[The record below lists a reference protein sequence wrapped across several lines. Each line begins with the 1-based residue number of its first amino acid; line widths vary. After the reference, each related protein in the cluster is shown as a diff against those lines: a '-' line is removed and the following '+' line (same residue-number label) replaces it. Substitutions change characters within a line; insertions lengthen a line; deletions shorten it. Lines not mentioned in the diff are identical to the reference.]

1 MFASWRRSIVALISI
16 GVGWSGIAFA
26 ASDAPIDKATIEKN
40 RKANEA
46 CYSCH
51 SAAGI
56 AKPPQAGLDLSML
69 KDSRLEPEVFNPSD
83 HGVMDCR
90 QCHAPNHYNDYPH
103 AKEGKEATSPCT
115 ECHAAK
121 VLRLEPQFNA
131 SVHAKVK
138 GVKEKF
144 TCNTCHNAHVNIVAL
159 RLKDPARIVAQDNHG
174 CLECHNSD
182 KEFAR
187 FAPDDEK
194 KPGLK
199 KKRPDIDTIHAW
211 LPNAKSH
218 WNAVRCVECHSPEV
232 AAGKMLSH
240 EILNKEKA
248 EKKCLTCHSA
258 NSSLKVRLYR
268 HLVKD
273 EQQKYGFTNSVIL
286 SNSYVIGATRHPL
299 LDAALIGLVV
309 LTLLGVLAHG
319 AIRILAALGRKGK
332 KEGEQK

>member
-1 MFASWRRSIVALISI
+1 MFASWRQSILALIMI
-16 GVGWSGIAFA
+16 GVGWSSA
-26 ASDAPIDKATIEKN
+26 AVAGSDAPVDQATIDKN

-46 CYSCH
+46 CYACH

-56 AKPPQAGLDLSML
+56 AKPPKADLDLSKL

-103 AKEGKEATSPCT
+103 TEEGKTTTSPCT

-121 VLRLEPQFNA
+121 VLRLEPQFEA
-131 SVHAKVK
+131 SVHAKNK
-138 GVKEKF
+138 GLKEKF

-159 RLKDPARIVAQDNHG
+159 RLKDPSKIVAQDNHG

-199 KKRPDIDTIHAW
+199 KKRPDIDTIHSW
-211 LPNAKSH
+211 LPNTKSH

-248 EKKCLTCHSA
+248 EKKCLSCHSA
-258 NSSLKVRLYR
+258 NSSLKTRLYR

-273 EQQKYGFTNSVIL
+273 EQQKYGFTNSIIL

-299 LDAALIGLVV
+299 LDSVLIGLVV

-319 AIRILAALGRKGK
+319 AIRFVAALRRKAEKGEGK
-332 KEGEQK
+332 